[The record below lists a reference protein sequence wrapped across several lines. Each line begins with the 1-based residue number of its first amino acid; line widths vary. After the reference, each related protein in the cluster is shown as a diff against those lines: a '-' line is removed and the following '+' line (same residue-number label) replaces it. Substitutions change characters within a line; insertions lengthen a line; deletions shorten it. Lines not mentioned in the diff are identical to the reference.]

1 MSKLLLNLR
10 NVADD
15 EASEVCALLADHGI
29 AHYQT
34 QPSPWGISSGGIWI
48 SDSAEHPRAKTLMA
62 DYQAQRGERMRAE
75 RQAALDDG
83 SAETFRSLL
92 RRRPLFV
99 IATLLG
105 MLGVA
110 SLVLLPFFLLQ
121 R

>member
-10 NVADD
+10 NVADVEVAD
-15 EASEVCALLADHGI
+15 VCALLDQHGI

-34 QPSPWGISSGGIWI
+34 QPSPWGISSGGIWV
-48 SDSAEHPRAKTLMA
+48 SDTAEHPRAKALMA
-62 DYQAQRGERMRAE
+62 DYQTQRGERVRAE
-75 RQAALDDG
+75 RRAALDDG

-92 RRRPLFV
+92 QRRPLFV
-99 IATLLG
+99 IAALLG
-105 MLGVA
+105 MLMVA